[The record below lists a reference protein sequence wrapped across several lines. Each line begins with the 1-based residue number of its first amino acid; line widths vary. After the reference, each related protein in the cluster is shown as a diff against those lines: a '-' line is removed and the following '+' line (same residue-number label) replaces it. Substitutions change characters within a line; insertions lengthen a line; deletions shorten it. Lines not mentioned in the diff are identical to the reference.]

1 MASRPE
7 AVAAVETKRVV
18 ALLLILFASVA
29 YAGESNKAGAQDR
42 EADESNEEA
51 RLEWMSFRFS
61 TYFQRGHRGYQSQA
75 ETVGTGPGSESVQI
89 YQPIA
94 FARIR
99 QSRSIVHNVAVPIDI
114 VSSAS
119 TDALDAI
126 GHASRENEAGSI
138 DVTTILDADKDFRYI
153 LHYGFHIEEPF
164 KAVFAGFGIAHD
176 FAEHNATIASS
187 VELIYDGVDDLQ
199 FWGEDLG
206 WRSRGTANVN
216 VSLSQILTPTTLV
229 SASYGLTTQFGEL
242 ETSYNSTPI
251 DTGGRMSEKFPSTR
265 VRQALSVRIAQM
277 IQPTRTT
284 LRASYRAYTDTF
296 GLFAHTADIQVF
308 QYITRT
314 LLLRASYRFHTQTGV
329 DFFRSNV
336 PSTYDVNQPRTSD
349 SDLQRFDAHEVGGG
363 FRIYFDDGP
372 LNESSRYLDAMYYRY
387 SRSNGLNVDLASV
400 GYGQMF

>member
-1 MASRPE
+1 MANRLE
-7 AVAAVETKRVV
+7 AAAAVETRRVI
-18 ALLLILFASVA
+18 ALLLILLSSVA
-29 YAGESNKAGAQDR
+29 YAGESSKAGAQDR
-42 EADESNEEA
+42 EDEEASDEA

-61 TYFQRGHRGYQSQA
+61 TYFQRGHRGYQSQDR
-75 ETVGTGPGSESVQI
+75 TVGTGPGGENVQI

-99 QSRSIVHNVAVPIDI
+99 QTRSIVHNVAVPIDI
-114 VSSAS
+114 VSAAS

-138 DVTTILDADKDFRYI
+138 DVTTTLNADKDFRYI

-164 KAVFAGFGIAHD
+164 KAIFAGFGIAHD

-206 WRSRGTANVN
+206 WRSRGTANAN
-216 VSLSQILTPTTLV
+216 VSISQILTPTTLV
-229 SASYGLTTQFGEL
+229 SASYGITTQFGEL
-242 ETSYNSTPI
+242 ETSYNSVPI
-251 DTGGRMSEKFPSTR
+251 QTGGRMSERFPNAR
-265 VRQALSVRIAQM
+265 LRQALTLRISQM

-296 GLFAHTADIQVF
+296 GLFAHTADIQAY
-308 QYITRT
+308 QYVTRT
-314 LLLRASYRFHTQTGV
+314 WLLRASYRFHTQTGV
-329 DFFRSNV
+329 DFFRTSV
-336 PSTYDVNQPRTSD
+336 PLDFDTDQPRTGD

-363 FRIYFDDGP
+363 VRIYLEDGP
-372 LNESSRYLDAMYYRY
+372 LTDSSRYVDAMYYRY
-387 SRSNGLNVDLASV
+387 SRSNGLNVDLASI